1 MASSGKTGS
10 GATGP
15 TGPTGPAAAA
25 SGTTYTQ
32 TYNTTTTTVPAVTAL
47 AATNVGALVL
57 LTDAIT
63 AIGTL
68 QTDLNAAKL
77 EIISNRKLIG
87 RLIDDLQAAGI
98 SS

>member
-1 MASSGKTGS
+1 MATS
-10 GATGP
+10 GARRSG
-15 TGPTGPAAAA
+15 AA

-32 TYNTTTTTVPAVTAL
+32 TYSTTASTVPAVTAL
-47 AATNVGALVL
+47 AATNVGSLTL

-87 RLIDDLQAAGI
+87 QLIDDLQAAGI

>member
-1 MASSGKTGS
+1 MGRGNNRQTFGTGR
-10 GATGP
+10 
-15 TGPTGPAAAA
+15 

-32 TYNTTTTTVPAVTAL
+32 TYSTATATVPAVTAL
-47 AATNVGALVL
+47 AATDVGVLVL

-77 EIISNRKLIG
+77 EIISNRKLIN
-87 RLIDDLQAAGI
+87 RLIDDLQAAGV
-98 SS
+98 SL